1 VTSGLRWKL
10 QRLRSM
16 GPAEL
21 VWRVR
26 QRARLAALS
35 KRAGVPVPA
44 LPRPAE
50 GFRAAF
56 LAASEPLA
64 PGPSREAFA
73 AALEAAL
80 PGETARVIARSDAI
94 RAGRIEL
101 FDRTYEFGPE
111 PARWPWNR
119 SPDGGPDA
127 PMAFGP
133 TLDYRDPAKVGDA
146 RLAWELGR
154 HGFLVPVAQAG
165 YLSGD
170 SGCARFVFE
179 ALEAWINA
187 CPPYRGLQWASAL
200 EYALRSLSWGLA
212 LALVARTPGA
222 EAIEEARWE
231 RVLATWAEQLRFVDA
246 HDARYSS
253 ANNHRLGEAAGLAWG
268 GRLLAFL
275 PEAARWH
282 ERGLQIL
289 EESFL
294 EQTTVGGMTRE
305 HAFAYLHF
313 VLDFMLA
320 VYGLEAHAGSE
331 LPRMAKAKIWPV
343 AEMLERVSPGG
354 LVWPVGD
361 GDDGQA
367 LPTGEPYAARVS
379 ATLECAAGLMGM
391 PWNAPPNARAR
402 WFGLVP
408 TGKQVSRQIGK
419 PGAKAVL
426 FEAGYA
432 IAQWGDAR
440 LLFDAAELGLAPL
453 YAHGHADALM
463 VLLDVRGPRLVDP
476 GTGGY
481 HAHAELRERLRATAA
496 HNTVEID
503 GESSSL
509 PGGLFQWLKAARVVD
524 RRLQAVEGFEW
535 TAGQDG
541 YRRLQGGVT
550 HWRTV
555 RWPEPGRLVIEDALE
570 GQGTHRARARWH
582 LGDGRARAQDEAG
595 AAFEAR
601 WPDGFTLALAGELP
615 AGAVGRA
622 GDDATW
628 APRFLAPRPCGYVE
642 WIVEGR
648 LPLKWRTTICWTE
661 GGPREG
667 SA

>member
-1 VTSGLRWKL
+1 
-10 QRLRSM
+10 M

-21 VWRVR
+21 VWRLG
-26 QRARLAALS
+26 QRARLAAWS
-35 KRAGVPVPA
+35 KRVGVPVPA

-50 GFRAAF
+50 GFHAAF

-73 AALEAAL
+73 AALEGAL
-80 PGETARVIARSDAI
+80 PGEAARVIACSDAI

-101 FDRTYEFGPE
+101 FDRTCEFGPE

-133 TLDYRDPAKVGDA
+133 ALDYRDPARVGDA

-165 YLSGD
+165 YLAGD
-170 SGCARFVFE
+170 PGCTRFVFE
-179 ALEAWINA
+179 ALEAWIDT

-222 EAIEEARWE
+222 ETIDDARWE

-246 HDARYSS
+246 HDARHSS
-253 ANNHRLGEAAGLAWG
+253 ANNHRLGEAAGLAFG

-275 PEAARWH
+275 PEAARWREH
-282 ERGLQIL
+282 GLKVL

-294 EQTTVGGMTRE
+294 EQTTAGGITRE
-305 HAFAYLHF
+305 HAFAYQHF
-313 VLDFMLA
+313 VLDFVLA
-320 VYGLEAHAGSE
+320 VHGLEARAGQATPPAVLERVRS
-331 LPRMAKAKIWPV
+331 V
-343 AEMLERVSPGG
+343 AAMLDRVSPGG
-354 LVWPVGD
+354 LTWPVGD
-361 GDDGQA
+361 GDEGQA
-367 LPTGEPYAARVS
+367 LPTGEPFEARVS
-379 ATLECAAGLMGM
+379 ATLECAAGLTRT
-391 PWNAPPNARAR
+391 PWSGEGFARAR
-402 WFGLVP
+402 WLSLVP
-408 TGKQVSRQIGK
+408 AAGNG
-419 PGAKAVL
+419 PAGANESVRA
-426 FEAGYA
+426 EAGYM
-432 IAQWGDAR
+432 IAQRGAAR

-503 GESSSL
+503 GESSSI
-509 PGGLFQWLKAARVVD
+509 PGGLFQWLRAARVFD
-524 RRLQAVEGFEW
+524 RRLEANEYFEW
-535 TAGQDG
+535 CAEHDG
-541 YRRLQGGVT
+541 YRRLKGGVV
-550 HWRTV
+550 HQRTV
-555 RWPEPGRLVIEDALE
+555 RWLEPGRLVVEDALK
-570 GQGTHRARARWH
+570 GAGRHCARTRWH
-582 LGDGRARAQDEAG
+582 LGDGRAVARGKGG

-601 WPDGFTLALAGELP
+601 WPDGFTLALEGELP
-615 AGAVGRA
+615 AGATGRA

-648 LPLKWRTTICWTE
+648 LPLKWRTTIRWTE
-661 GGPREG
+661 GGLRKG